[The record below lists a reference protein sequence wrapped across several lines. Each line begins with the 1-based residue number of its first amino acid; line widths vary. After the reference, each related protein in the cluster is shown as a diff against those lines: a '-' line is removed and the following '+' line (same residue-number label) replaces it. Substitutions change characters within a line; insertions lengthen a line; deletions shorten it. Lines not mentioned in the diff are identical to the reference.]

1 MSTVFRNALEAH
13 IDQLKHRISGANPT
27 QIADELRM
35 TRELYGRTNDG
46 RVKRSLGNSIRR
58 LESASADAG
67 SFAMALAAPRSLNEP
82 MGWKISSLRK
92 ISGAVRSIGSS
103 RIRGVRTATEW
114 TRVAASRTASTE
126 MARPGTSIA
135 ARDRII

>member
-35 TRELYGRTNDG
+35 TRELYDRTNDG

-58 LESASADAG
+58 LETASTDAG
-67 SFAMALAAPRSLNEP
+67 HTEA
-82 MGWKISSLRK
+82 LRK
-92 ISGAVRSIGSS
+92 ILTHAQNLLVAIKDRPEYNKTRTKGAG
-103 RIRGVRTATEW
+103 AQ
-114 TRVAASRTASTE
+114 TRKKSTRK
-126 MARPGTSIA
+126 A
-135 ARDRII
+135 

>member
-35 TRELYGRTNDG
+35 SRELYGRTNDG

-67 SFAMALAAPRSLNEP
+67 NTEA
-82 MGWKISSLRK
+82 LRK
-92 ISGAVRSIGSS
+92 ILTHAQNLLVAIKDRPEYNKTRAKTSGSTSS
-103 RIRGVRTATEW
+103 RKN
-114 TRVAASRTASTE
+114 TRKS
-126 MARPGTSIA
+126 
-135 ARDRII
+135 